1 MSSFEDRLW
10 SELVREH
17 GQTLAGAGARPSS
30 PPWRSSSRP
39 RRLPRPRGLQR
50 LPRSWRGPLAAVA
63 AALTAALAIGVL
75 ALTANS
81 AAPAY
86 AVVVNRDG
94 SVTLTIDQ
102 LIGVRAANAR
112 LAALGVP
119 ARAAIVEAGCAA
131 KGVRVRFPPRGPRN
145 GLPEPWI
152 AGMLRPEKSHPG
164 FGGLGMVIR
173 PAGIPRGDT
182 LLLTARW
189 LDSTHAGAAIHAV
202 GLSFGLFRGPAPSC
216 VPGV

>member
-17 GQTLAGAGARPSS
+17 GQTLAGTDARPSS
-30 PPWRSSSRP
+30 PPWRSPSRP
-39 RRLPRPRGLQR
+39 RRSPRPRGLPG
-50 LPRSWRGPLAAVA
+50 LLRSRRGPLAAVA
-63 AALTAALAIGVL
+63 AALTAAIVVGAL
-75 ALTANS
+75 ALSANTT
-81 AAPAY
+81 APAY

-102 LIGVRAANAR
+102 LIGVSAANAR

-119 ARAAIVEAGCAA
+119 ARAAIIEAGCTA
-131 KGVRVRFPPRGPRN
+131 KGVRVRFPPRRNRN

-152 AGMLRPEKSHPG
+152 AGMIRPEKSHPG

-189 LDSTHAGAAIHAV
+189 LDSTHAGTSLHAV
-202 GLSFGLFRGPAPSC
+202 GLNFGLYRGPAPSC
-216 VPGV
+216 VPLR

>member
-17 GQTLAGAGARPSS
+17 GQTLAGTDARPSS
-30 PPWRSSSRP
+30 PPWRSPSRP
-39 RRLPRPRGLQR
+39 RRSQRPRDLPGPRWSSRGL
-50 LPRSWRGPLAAVA
+50 LAAVA
-63 AALTAALAIGVL
+63 AALAAVLTVGVL
-75 ALTANS
+75 ALTAKTT
-81 AAPAY
+81 APAY

-94 SVTLTIDQ
+94 SVTLTIDE
-102 LIGVRAANAR
+102 LIGVSAANAR

-119 ARAAIVEAGCAA
+119 ARAAVIEAGCAV
-131 KGVRVRFPPRGPRN
+131 KGVRVRFPPRASRN

-152 AGMLRPEKSHPG
+152 AGMIRPEKSHPG

-189 LDSTHAGAAIHAV
+189 LDSTHAGTPVRAV
-202 GLSFGLFRGPAPSC
+202 GLSFGLYRGPAPSC
-216 VPGV
+216 VPLR

>member
-17 GQTLAGAGARPSS
+17 GQALAGEGARPSS

-39 RRLPRPRGLQR
+39 MRWPRPRGLPR
-50 LPRSWRGPLAAVA
+50 PPRSWRGPLAAVSA
-63 AALTAALAIGVL
+63 VLTAAVVLGVL
-75 ALTANS
+75 ALTANTT
-81 AAPAY
+81 APAY

-94 SVTLTIDQ
+94 SVTLTIHE

-119 ARAAIVEAGCAA
+119 ARAAIIEAGCTA

-152 AGMLRPEKSHPG
+152 AGMIRPEKSHPG
-164 FGGLGMVIR
+164 FSGLGMVIR

-189 LDSTHAGAAIHAV
+189 LDSTHAGTPVHAV
-202 GLSFGLFRGPAPSC
+202 GLNFGLYRGPAP
-216 VPGV
+216 

>member
-17 GQTLAGAGARPSS
+17 GQTLASADPPRPAR
-30 PPWRSSSRP
+30 PWRSSSGPRRSPRSPGWPRP
-39 RRLPRPRGLQR
+39 RRSPRGL
-50 LPRSWRGPLAAVA
+50 LAAVA
-63 AALTAALAIGVL
+63 IALAAAVAVGAL
-75 ALTANS
+75 ALTANTT
-81 AAPAY
+81 APAY

-94 SVTLTIDQ
+94 SVTLTIDE

-112 LAALGVP
+112 LSELGVR
-119 ARAAIVEAGCAA
+119 ARVAIVEPGCTAR
-131 KGVRVRFPPRGPRN
+131 GVRVRFPPRRNPN

-152 AGMLRPEKSHPG
+152 AGMIRPEKSHPG

-189 LDSTHAGAAIHAV
+189 LNSTHAGTPVHAV
-202 GLSFGLFRGPAPSC
+202 GLSFGLYRGPAPSC
-216 VPGV
+216 VPLR